1 MRPRTLIASTL
12 AAVTLAVLVPS
23 LATAFFCGGHGVC
36 LDPIDVVVNVTAG
49 ANDPVSGA
57 TVVARDDR
65 TGRVVS
71 STTTTGDLGYTV
83 IRLRPGA
90 SAQRITITATGGR
103 SQVVGGLSGA
113 DVMSATAQR
122 GAIAAEIDVN
132 VNPGS
137 TVLAEYLDVRPG
149 VSIAAAERAVARRL
163 RLPAGTDVAESARF
177 SRLRFSGADFI
188 TAARERGGVQAY
200 ADWTADRIGNGAGVR
215 SFAAPR
221 PVDDLPL
228 RGDALG
234 ASRGASPRRENNVAA
249 SIAITV
255 LKPFIEAGS
264 QKIFCYLGIK
274 FLCRS
279 TPTPTPASG
288 LTAAEKKQL

>member
-12 AAVTLAVLVPS
+12 AAVTLAILVPS
-23 LATAFFCGGHGVC
+23 LATAE
-36 LDPIDVVVNVTAG
+36 PIAATDVVVNVTAG

-122 GAIAAEIDVN
+122 GGIAAEIEVN

-149 VSIAAAERAVARRL
+149 VSIAAAERTVARRI
-163 RLPAGTDVAESARF
+163 PAGRPGALAGETLIRVPYSRASA
-177 SRLRFSGADFI
+177 LRKTPGAWTLTI
-188 TAARERGGVQAY
+188 EARTA
-200 ADWTADRIGNGAGVR
+200 NGAV
-215 SFAAPR
+215 
-221 PVDDLPL
+221 
-228 RGDALG
+228 
-234 ASRGASPRRENNVAA
+234 ASKTLSINVK
-249 SIAITV
+249 T
-255 LKPFIEAGS
+255 K
-264 QKIFCYLGIK
+264 
-274 FLCRS
+274 
-279 TPTPTPASG
+279 
-288 LTAAEKKQL
+288 